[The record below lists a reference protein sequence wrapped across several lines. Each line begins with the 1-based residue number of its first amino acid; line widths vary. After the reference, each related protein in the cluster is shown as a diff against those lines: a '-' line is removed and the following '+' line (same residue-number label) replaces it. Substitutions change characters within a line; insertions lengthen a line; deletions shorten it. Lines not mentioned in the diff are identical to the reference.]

1 MLCPIMSKPNGQHT
15 EMEGKP
21 SGLSAA
27 TTVPPLSNFIY
38 IYDIPRMEKKRL
50 AALLEVNNKWY
61 ELGEKQMGYSTV
73 ELDSTQRCCQ
83 RNNRSPAEQLLDKW
97 GNYNHTITELFV
109 VLSREKLYN
118 CMELIKRY
126 VDPRYHVL
134 IKESASD
141 GRNAV
146 ANMATFSG
154 VNNNAK
160 VPNGHRAAHRLK
172 DGAADQKVNGGGGGA
187 AAAAA
192 AAATNDKSNPTN
204 SKENSPFANEL
215 ADLTSLIPK
224 ISYEELTAATDNWS
238 ERNILGKGGFGTVY
252 RGNFK
257 HTFMA
262 IKKIDYNKVKSS
274 EAERIQLQQSFN
286 ELRFLNSCR
295 HDNIV
300 PLFGYC
306 IEKEPCL
313 VYQFMPGGSLDKSL
327 FARRPASP
335 LTWRERMNIAIGTAR
350 GLQYLHTF
358 GDKPFIHG
366 DIKPGNI
373 LLNEYKQPRIGDF
386 GLTRQGAVQ
395 DSATVVSRVYGTRP
409 YIPKEFYDRRELSTK
424 VDTYSFGVV
433 LYEIGTGLRAWDERR
448 TEKHLK
454 DYIARAVQ
462 EQMHVTQLADQSLPM
477 DAEALMCCF
486 KLLQVGRV
494 CTADDPKQRPD
505 MVGVMWQLSAA

>member
-1 MLCPIMSKPNGQHT
+1 MD
-15 EMEGKP
+15 GKP
-21 SGLSAA
+21 SGLSGAA
-27 TTVPPLSNFIY
+27 TVPSLSNFVY

-50 AALLEVNNKWY
+50 AALLEVDNKWY
-61 ELGEKQMGYSTV
+61 ELGEKQMGYNTI

-83 RNNRSPAEQLLDKW
+83 RNNRSPAEDLLDKW

-109 VLSREKLYN
+109 VLGREKLYS

-134 IKESASD
+134 IKHSGSD
-141 GRNAV
+141 GRNAT
-146 ANMATFSG
+146 ANMATFSDANA
-154 VNNNAK
+154 NNNPK
-160 VPNGHRAAHRLK
+160 LPNGHRGAHRLK
-172 DGAADQKVNGGGGGA
+172 EDAADQKAKGA
-187 AAAAA
+187 AAL
-192 AAATNDKSNPTN
+192 NGNPSN

-306 IEKEPCL
+306 LEKEPCL

-335 LTWRERMNIAIGTAR
+335 LTWKERMNIAVGTAR

-373 LLNEYKQPRIGDF
+373 LLNEYKQARIGDF
-386 GLTRQGAVQ
+386 GLTRQGALQ

-448 TEKHLK
+448 TDKHLK

-462 EQMHVTQLADQSLPM
+462 EQIHVSQLADKSLPM
-477 DAEALMCCF
+477 DTEAWLCCY
-486 KLLQVGRV
+486 KLLRIGHL
-494 CTADDPKQRPD
+494 CTTDDPKLRPD
-505 MVGVMWQLSAA
+505 MVGVMWQLDAA

>member
-1 MLCPIMSKPNGQHT
+1 MSTPEKQQTKGVKPDDQDGGT
-15 EMEGKP
+15 V
-21 SGLSAA
+21 SA
-27 TTVPPLSNFIY
+27 LSNFVY

-83 RNNRSPAEQLLDKW
+83 RNNRSPAEELLDKW

-134 IKESASD
+134 IKHSQND
-141 GRNAV
+141 GQAV
-146 ANMATFSG
+146 MATFSG
-154 VNNNAK
+154 ADANNNPK
-160 VPNGHRAAHRLK
+160 LPNRNRHLQQP
-172 DGAADQKVNGGGGGA
+172 DAADQKP
-187 AAAAA
+187 
-192 AAATNDKSNPTN
+192 NPSN

-224 ISYEELTAATDNWS
+224 ISYEELTIATENWS

-252 RGNFK
+252 RGVFR
-257 HTFMA
+257 HTHMA
-262 IKKIDYNKVKSS
+262 IKKIDYNKVKTS

-306 IEKEPCL
+306 LDKEPCL

-335 LTWRERMNIAIGTAR
+335 LTWKERMNIAFGTAK

-358 GDKPFIHG
+358 GEKPFIHG

-386 GLTRQGAVQ
+386 GLTRQGALQ
-395 DSATVVSRVYGTRP
+395 DSSMVVSRVYGTRP

-448 TEKHLK
+448 PDKHLK
-454 DYIARAVQ
+454 DYIARAIK
-462 EQMHVTQLADQSLPM
+462 EQIDVSQLMDKSLPT
-477 DAEALMCCF
+477 DREGCLCCY
-486 KLLQVGRV
+486 KLLMIGLL
-494 CTADDPKQRPD
+494 CTADDPKQRID
-505 MVGVMWQLSAA
+505 MVSVMYQLEKA

>member
-1 MLCPIMSKPNGQHT
+1 M
-15 EMEGKP
+15 
-21 SGLSAA
+21 
-27 TTVPPLSNFIY
+27 
-38 IYDIPRMEKKRL
+38 
-50 AALLEVNNKWY
+50 
-61 ELGEKQMGYSTV
+61 
-73 ELDSTQRCCQ
+73 
-83 RNNRSPAEQLLDKW
+83 LDKW

-172 DGAADQKVNGGGGGA
+172 DGAADQKVNGGGGDG

-306 IEKEPCL
+306 IE
-313 VYQFMPGGSLDKSL
+313 S
-327 FARRPASP
+327 R
-335 LTWRERMNIAIGTAR
+335 
-350 GLQYLHTF
+350 YL
-358 GDKPFIHG
+358 GDGRF
-366 DIKPGNI
+366 
-373 LLNEYKQPRIGDF
+373 
-386 GLTRQGAVQ
+386 V
-395 DSATVVSRVYGTRP
+395 
-409 YIPKEFYDRRELSTK
+409 LST
-424 VDTYSFGVV
+424 
-433 LYEIGTGLRAWDERR
+433 
-448 TEKHLK
+448 
-454 DYIARAVQ
+454 
-462 EQMHVTQLADQSLPM
+462 
-477 DAEALMCCF
+477 
-486 KLLQVGRV
+486 
-494 CTADDPKQRPD
+494 
-505 MVGVMWQLSAA
+505 